1 MTTIQSKENF
11 KSEETTMLKHSN
23 RAIALGTLGVM
34 SLTTLGGT
42 LAVTSP
48 AQADSKTWKKAAIG
62 AAAVTGYGLLKG
74 KGKVAT
80 IGGAATAGSYYMY
93 CRQQRDGGRRRRGW
107 GGRR

>member
-1 MTTIQSKENF
+1 
-11 KSEETTMLKHSN
+11 MLKHSN

-93 CRQQRDGGRRRRGW
+93 RRQRKNEEARRQAWYRQRYGRYWRNYYKPGA
-107 GGRR
+107 